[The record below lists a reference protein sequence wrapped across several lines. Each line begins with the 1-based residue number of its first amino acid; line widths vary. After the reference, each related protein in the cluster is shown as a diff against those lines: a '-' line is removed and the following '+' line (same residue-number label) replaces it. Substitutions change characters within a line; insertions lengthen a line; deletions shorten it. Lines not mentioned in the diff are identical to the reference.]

1 MLRARS
7 KHRLVVT
14 EQPTTDWYKDE
25 KGASNCMI
33 VLGELV
39 DSHARRVAH
48 SNLPLRVLLAYE
60 SNERLKD
67 QSLISFLVRALV
79 GSRSPSPSASLC
91 HTHSL
96 VFRLCARLHFFCVA
110 LLCVHARTCGPHL

>member
-1 MLRARS
+1 MCSRS

-33 VLGELV
+33 VKGEIV
-39 DSHARRVAH
+39 DSHARRVTH

-67 QSLISFLVRALV
+67 QSLISFLVR
-79 GSRSPSPSASLC
+79 
-91 HTHSL
+91 
-96 VFRLCARLHFFCVA
+96 LCARCV
-110 LLCVHARTCGPHL
+110 V